1 MLIPYFLLQVKEHTR
16 KHGRTRRVPNLGY
29 PTTYTKYHSD
39 LFTKSENIDLPKM
52 LHSMKQQEPSL
63 SATATL
69 SVKVERDT
77 STPKENLDHDT
88 ADYRQAV
95 DGKTKKKR
103 NRRSRRQSDT
113 VASPTIEK
121 TNDVKLEHLADLL
134 NEIILPA
141 DDQMTPLLKLKGQ

>member
-1 MLIPYFLLQVKEHTR
+1 
-16 KHGRTRRVPNLGY
+16 
-29 PTTYTKYHSD
+29 
-39 LFTKSENIDLPKM
+39 M
-52 LHSMKQQEPSL
+52 LHSIKQQEPSL

-69 SVKVERDT
+69 PVKVERDT

-88 ADYRQAV
+88 ADYRQVA

-121 TNDVKLEHLADLL
+121 TNEVKLEHLADLL

-141 DDQMTPLLKLKGQ
+141 DDQMTPLLKLKGR